1 MNLKEIVIVPFKEDY
16 SNAFYELNAEW
27 LEKYFYIEPYDK
39 KVLSNPKEYIVDK
52 GGYIFVAIF
61 EEEIIGVVALIKQKD
76 FFELSKM
83 AVKPKYHGKKI
94 GKLLVNYC
102 IEFGYKKGWKSITL
116 YSHRKLV
123 PAISLYKKLGF
134 KEIELE
140 KDVHYERANI
150 IQNPTTSP
158 ISQGK

>member
-1 MNLKEIVIVPFKEDY
+1 MNLKEIAIVPFKEDY

-39 KVLSNPKEYIVDK
+39 KVLNNPKEYIVDK

-140 KDVHYERANI
+140 KEVHYERANI
-150 IQNPTTSP
+150 
-158 ISQGK
+158 KMEKKL